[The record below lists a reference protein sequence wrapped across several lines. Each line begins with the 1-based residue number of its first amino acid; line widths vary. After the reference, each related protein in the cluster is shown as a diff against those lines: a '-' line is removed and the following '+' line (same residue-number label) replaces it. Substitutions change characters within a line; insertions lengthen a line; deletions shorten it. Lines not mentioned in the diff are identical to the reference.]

1 MEGKELKAALEELG
15 IHSDEFAKTL
25 GVKKATMRVCI
36 YGNRVSKK
44 MEAEIARLRGERE
57 QMSELDQVGEMI
69 EDVVA
74 PVREVEKRVEEAEEL
89 LGRVYLKPKN
99 PYRYDVEFP
108 DGSHGWFR
116 AKPNSYF
123 IGDTVKL
130 KKVGSGWEV
139 VRCG

>member
-1 MEGKELKAALEELG
+1 MDGREVKAALDELG
-15 IHSDEFAKTL
+15 VSMDEFAISL
-25 GVKKATMRVCI
+25 GVKRATMRVCI

-44 MEAEIARLRGERE
+44 MEAEIARMRGERE

-74 PVREVEKRVEEAEEL
+74 PQREVAKRVKEAEEL
-89 LGRVYLKPKN
+89 IGRVYLKPRN
-99 PYRYDVEFP
+99 PFRYDVECS

-116 AKPNSYF
+116 AKPNRYF
-123 IGDTVKL
+123 IGDKVKL

-139 VRCG
+139 V